1 MIKERHDITT
11 LMRRM
16 NRDGLI
22 DITPNALDR
31 RSVIITLT
39 EKGREKL
46 VQAKPIAEEIANQVM
61 LKLSNNNLASITKSL
76 NTLKQNAFNGID
88 KFSKTPRKY
97 Y

>member
-1 MIKERHDITT
+1 
-11 LMRRM
+11 MRRM
-16 NRDGLI
+16 KRDGLI

-46 VQAKPIAEEIANQVM
+46 VQAEPVAEEIANQVM
-61 LKLSNNNLASITKSL
+61 LKTGKTNMASMSKSL

-88 KFSKTPRKY
+88 KFSKTPRKWQ
-97 Y
+97 